1 LPQAEP
7 LRAKGY
13 DVLYM
18 TDDIDDF
25 AARALGAIDG
35 KELRSVTGDDLGLTG
50 DEEAWE
56 LEQSESDNRELLDFV
71 KESLGGR
78 ISEARLSARLVSA
91 PACLTAKGGV
101 TLEMERY
108 FNTIKTESPEPVR
121 AERVMELNAS
131 HAVFAALKRAY
142 ETDREKAAKYAEM
155 LYGQSVLMAGLP
167 LDDVSR
173 FCETVSELTA

>member
-1 LPQAEP
+1 
-7 LRAKGY
+7 
-13 DVLYM
+13 M

-50 DEEAWE
+50 DEEARE
-56 LEQSESDNRELLDFV
+56 LEQSESDNRELLDFI
-71 KESLGGR
+71 KDSLGGR
-78 ISEARLSARLVSA
+78 ISEARLSTRLVSA

-108 FNTIKTESPEPVR
+108 FNTIKTESPEQVR

-142 ETDREKAAKYAEM
+142 EADREKAAKYAEM